1 MQFHSVLLFAAQKK
15 KSKGKQPA
23 VTIDKSYLACQH
35 HVAMV
40 TGVGMVQ
47 NDQFDDLLG
56 KLFATE

>member
-15 KSKGKQPA
+15 KSKGKQA
-23 VTIDKSYLACQH
+23 TVTIDKSYLACQH

-56 KLFATE
+56 KLFATK